1 MTHLPHPDHQ
11 PEFYQ
16 SVAVKRFFAW
26 VFDTCVIL
34 FLSLIVVLLT
44 AFVGAFVWPILYLV
58 VGFVYRVATIAGG
71 SATWGMRFVGIELR
85 DAYGSRLDGGL
96 ALAHTAGY
104 TVSMAIPVLQII
116 SILMMLLGSRAQG
129 LTDAVLGTVAINR
142 RAYA

>member
-1 MTHLPHPDHQ
+1 MSHLPHPDHQ

-16 SVAVKRFFAW
+16 SVAIKRFFAW

-34 FLSLIVVLLT
+34 LLSLIVVLLT
-44 AFVGAFVWPILYLV
+44 AFVGAFIWPILYLA

-104 TVSMAIPVLQII
+104 TVSMALPVLQVI
-116 SILMMLLGSRAQG
+116 SILMMLLGARAQG

-142 RAYA
+142 RVYA

>member
-104 TVSMAIPVLQII
+104 TISMAIPVLQVV
-116 SILMMLLGSRAQG
+116 SILMMLLGARAQG

-142 RAYA
+142 RVYA

>member
-16 SVAVKRFFAW
+16 SIPAKRFFAW

-34 FLSLIVVLLT
+34 MLSLIVVLLT
-44 AFVGAFVWPILYLV
+44 AFVGAFVWPLLYLV

-85 DAYGSRLDGGL
+85 DAYGAQLNGGQ

-104 TVSMAIPVLQII
+104 TVSMALPILQVI
-116 SILMMLLGSRAQG
+116 SILMMLTGSRAQG
-129 LTDAVLGTVAINR
+129 LTDAVLGTVALNR

>member
-44 AFVGAFVWPILYLV
+44 AFVGAFVWPVLYLV

-104 TVSMAIPVLQII
+104 TISMAIPVLQVV
-116 SILMMLLGSRAQG
+116 SILMMLLGARAQG

-142 RAYA
+142 RVYA

>member
-85 DAYGSRLDGGL
+85 DAFGSRLDGGL

-104 TVSMAIPVLQII
+104 TVSMAIPVLQVV

-142 RAYA
+142 RVYA

>member
-34 FLSLIVVLLT
+34 ILSLVVVLLT

-85 DAYGSRLDGGL
+85 DAYGSRLDGSL

-104 TVSMAIPVLQII
+104 TISMAIPVLQVV
-116 SILMMLLGSRAQG
+116 SILMMLLGARAQG

>member
-71 SATWGMRFVGIELR
+71 SATWGMRFVGVELR